1 MNGALLAGPVIL
13 GGQLVALYV
22 LGSYAMSA
30 FGSVGAASGMPRS
43 GKLLFYL
50 LVAPGVIAHE
60 SAHYLACKLTG
71 TRVGKFRP
79 FAPSTDP
86 SGRTTLGYVTHASRG
101 PITSALIGLAPV
113 VANPLALVALTALAT
128 PVKVTAGSPLGP
140 GTGAAAGLSTEG
152 ATAVIG
158 DLGRQAGAFAVGE
171 PALFLLW
178 AYLALS
184 LALGSVPSREDLVAV
199 PAAAVLVV
207 AGGLLYASV
216 FGGGFLASLSAAAS
230 YGISLYLLP
239 LVVAAVAAAVGA
251 VLVGRL
257 RLARS

>member
-1 MNGALLAGPVIL
+1 MSGALLAGPLIL
-13 GGQLVALYV
+13 GLQLVAMYV

-30 FGSVGAASGMPRS
+30 FGSIGAASGMPRS
-43 GKLLFYL
+43 GKFFFYL

-101 PITSALIGLAPV
+101 PLTNALIGLAPV
-113 VANPLALVALTALAT
+113 AANPLALIALTALMT
-128 PVKVTAGSPLGP
+128 PVKVVAGPPLGP
-140 GTGAAAGLSTEG
+140 GTSATVGLSGEG
-152 ATAVIG
+152 AIAVIA
-158 DLGRQAGAFAVGE
+158 DLGRQVGSFAASE

-178 AYLALS
+178 VYLALS

-199 PAAAVLVV
+199 PAAAVLVA
-207 AGGLLYASV
+207 AGGLIYASV
-216 FGGGFLASLSAAAS
+216 FGGGFLVSLAAAAS
-230 YGISLYLLP
+230 YTISLYLLP

>member
-86 SGRTTLGYVTHASRG
+86 TGHTTLGYVTHAATNPLSG
-101 PITSALIGLAPV
+101 AVIGMAPV
-113 VANPLALVALTALAT
+113 VANPLLLVVLTALLT
-128 PVKVTAGSPLGP
+128 PIEPLPTVSRALGVDGIAETIGSLGQ
-140 GTGAAAGLSTEG
+140 AALDFGRTEP
-152 ATAVIG
+152 VV
-158 DLGRQAGAFAVGE
+158 FAV
-171 PALFLLW
+171 
-178 AYLALS
+178 
-184 LALGSVPSREDLVAV
+184 
-199 PAAAVLVV
+199 
-207 AGGLLYASV
+207 
-216 FGGGFLASLSAAAS
+216 
-230 YGISLYLLP
+230 
-239 LVVAAVAAAVGA
+239 
-251 VLVGRL
+251 
-257 RLARS
+257 